1 MIIDGMTEKLLQ
13 GAVSQFMYK
22 GYLISNSQ
30 VSKGNNIAIFKGDDM
45 VGGRFNTV
53 EAAIDYVLELE
64 NDKNLYN
71 SLEHLDNHWH
81 HTGHYCIIAA

>member
-1 MIIDGMTEKLLQ
+1 MIIDGMTEERIQ

-30 VSKGNNIAIFKGDDM
+30 VFKGNNIAIFKGDDM

-53 EAAIDYVLELE
+53 ESAIEYVIGL
-64 NDKNLYN
+64 
-71 SLEHLDNHWH
+71 SR
-81 HTGHYCIIAA
+81 